1 MNEQAAREREE
12 LLKRLRELHE
22 EIAQIN
28 QQKRAEETHLPID
41 ADGKDYTSL
50 IDQGTHYHSLDDL
63 QNDLAASFSVSPSEI
78 TLIEE

>member
-1 MNEQAAREREE
+1 MGKSYTLYVHLDYETSARAGAGEMFQVFSI
-12 LLKRLRELHE
+12 K
-22 EIAQIN
+22 
-28 QQKRAEETHLPID
+28 D

-63 QNDLAASFSVSPSEI
+63 QNVLAARFGVSPSEI